1 MLHRRQFHPTNRLF
15 RVPRLACGLLR
26 RCNRLWPR
34 PHLLKPGSRAPS
46 LQTCCPGLL
55 FLRKPTPLQD
65 QQRQLCQAPMD
76 FRDAVK
82 SFLVMIQ
89 NVLVKLLNPYL
100 PLELMEIFLRDES
113 NYKSFFKSVKQ
124 INLPKNLT
132 PTSSPFKEQEGPA
145 CPVTTTSLLS
155 TIPAPSFSA
164 VSSKQSPS
172 QPQQSATAA
181 GSSFGDMFK
190 PKAG

>member
-1 MLHRRQFHPTNRLF
+1 M
-15 RVPRLACGLLR
+15 G
-26 RCNRLWPR
+26 
-34 PHLLKPGSRAPS
+34 
-46 LQTCCPGLL
+46 
-55 FLRKPTPLQD
+55 
-65 QQRQLCQAPMD
+65 
-76 FRDAVK
+76 
-82 SFLVMIQ
+82 
-89 NVLVKLLNPYL
+89 
-100 PLELMEIFLRDES
+100 IFLRDES